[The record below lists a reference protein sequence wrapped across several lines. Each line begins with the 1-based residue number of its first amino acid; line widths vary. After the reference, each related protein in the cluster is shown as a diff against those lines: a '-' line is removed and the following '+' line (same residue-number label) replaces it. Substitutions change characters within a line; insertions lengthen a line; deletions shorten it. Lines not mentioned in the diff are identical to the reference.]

1 MKTINNTKITVARD
15 LVNRTLV
22 DGSKVNY
29 PTWRVQSKRVV
40 GEDNT
45 TVKVKRRFSH
55 KKFGGNEG
63 ARRAAWAFA
72 VYLQE
77 CSDHQYLNANRR
89 PGRPFESELYADIS
103 LVA

>member
-1 MKTINNTKITVARD
+1 MKTINNTKVQIVRD

-22 DGSKVNY
+22 DGSKVNH
-29 PTWRVQSKRVV
+29 PTWRVQSKRAV
-40 GEDNT
+40 GEDSLAQVNR
-45 TVKVKRRFSH
+45 KFSD

-72 VYLQE
+72 VYLQG